1 MQKGKNTE
9 RVEAIK
15 NLQGKWECRC
25 VIIETIRKWLV
36 KEGYRME
43 QQTQKGV
50 VLITGASGGIGQ
62 ATAQRFALAG
72 YPVVL
77 HYHNSEQ
84 KAVCTAQQLE
94 AQGCRVL
101 LERADLRDSRQ
112 VEAMVQRIA
121 KYWGP
126 VEILVNNAG
135 IAQQKL
141 FTDIT
146 DEEWRDM
153 FAVHVDGAFYCARAV
168 LPSMIHQR
176 AGCIVNVSSMWG
188 QTGGSC
194 EVHYSAAKG
203 ALQAMTKALAKEV
216 GPSGVRVN
224 CVAPGVILTEMNTAM
239 FDGETLEALREE
251 MPLAQLGMPQDVANM
266 IYFLCTVEAAYIT
279 GQVIGVNGGM
289 VI

>member
-1 MQKGKNTE
+1 M
-9 RVEAIK
+9 
-15 NLQGKWECRC
+15 
-25 VIIETIRKWLV
+25 
-36 KEGYRME
+36 KEGYGME
-43 QQTQKGV
+43 QQNQKGV

-77 HYHNSEQ
+77 HYHNSRE
-84 KAVCTAQQLE
+84 KATHIAQQLE
-94 AQGCRVL
+94 MQGCRVL
-101 LERADLRDSRQ
+101 LEQADLRDSGQ
-112 VEAMVQRIA
+112 VAQMVQHIEECWR
-121 KYWGP
+121 P

-135 IAQQKL
+135 IAQQTL

-153 FAVHVDGAFYCARAV
+153 FAVHVDGAFFCTRAV
-168 LPSMIHQR
+168 LPNMIHQR
-176 AGCIVNVSSMWG
+176 KGCIVNVSSMWG

-224 CVAPGVILTEMNTAM
+224 CVAPGVILTEMNTSM
-239 FDGETLEALREE
+239 FEEETLNALREE
-251 MPLAQLGMPQDVANM
+251 TPLEQLGTPQDVANM
-266 IYFLCTVEAAYIT
+266 IYFLCTAEAGFIT

-289 VI
+289 VV